1 MQTLLLPGTD
11 LRMQAEKYEISA
23 IALPPYG
30 VVSTSTMSEA
40 EMRQIEL
47 LLSDSPDL
55 PADPVT
61 ARFTG
66 YRLAGLFE
74 EQVECNR
81 RAMVF
86 RGDDLNSR
94 RAEIC
99 RTIKQAI
106 TDEPDSLWQFVLC
119 PETEE
124 PLELLEA
131 MIKTIQKQ
139 PSHLL
144 DRYASAELF
153 GQIASRRIFVRLQ
166 KDQAYDAVW
175 RDQVE
180 ELLGRHF
187 I

>member
-1 MQTLLLPGTD
+1 
-11 LRMQAEKYEISA
+11 
-23 IALPPYG
+23 
-30 VVSTSTMSEA
+30 
-40 EMRQIEL
+40 
-47 LLSDSPDL
+47 
-55 PADPVT
+55 
-61 ARFTG
+61 
-66 YRLAGLFE
+66 
-74 EQVECNR
+74 
-81 RAMVF
+81 MVF